1 MAGFVEL
8 SPKYKWRENDL
19 WSALSTVVG
28 VTDLK
33 WQSTKTS
40 QGNEGNHW
48 AERNILV
55 WSGTGEPGSASSKKP
70 LEFEVTRH
78 GHMADRN
85 APFTVTVCFK
95 TPPPD
100 SVAEAWRI
108 LMAVTAGKELF
119 PSVAKKYMEKKLAKW
134 RGDSVPG
141 SASAAIPV
149 APEEES
155 APAAEDKDVASASVP
170 APAVEQ
176 VR

>member
-1 MAGFVEL
+1 MEL
-8 SPKYKWRENDL
+8 SPLYPWKEEALYRALEQVDGVNKLEWHKPERSEGKSRNY
-19 WSALSTVVG
+19 WSEWT
-28 VTDLK
+28 
-33 WQSTKTS
+33 
-40 QGNEGNHW
+40 
-48 AERNILV
+48 ILV
-55 WSGTGEPGSASSKKP
+55 WSQLGPGSASSEEP
-70 LEFEVTRH
+70 MEFEVTRYN
-78 GHMADRN
+78 HMVTGERN
-85 APFTVTVCFK
+85 FTVTVCFK
-95 TPPPD
+95 EPPHD
-100 SVAEAWRI
+100 LVAEAWRI